1 MEAEMTINRNT
12 QDLRIAGID
21 SLKTPSELQ
30 ALCPASPEDEA
41 RIASFRHSVSDI
53 IKGKDNRLLGI
64 IGPCSIHD
72 PEAAIDYASRLKK
85 LSDSVS
91 DVFLIVMRTYF
102 ESGSSKPFFK
112 FPQTTSMV
120 PGRSSAPSSGQ

>member
-72 PEAAIDYASRLKK
+72 TEAAIEVTVRAIRN
-85 LSDSVS
+85 
-91 DVFLIVMRTYF
+91 LIKQDRKA
-102 ESGSSKPFFK
+102 GIL
-112 FPQTTSMV
+112 
-120 PGRSSAPSSGQ
+120 